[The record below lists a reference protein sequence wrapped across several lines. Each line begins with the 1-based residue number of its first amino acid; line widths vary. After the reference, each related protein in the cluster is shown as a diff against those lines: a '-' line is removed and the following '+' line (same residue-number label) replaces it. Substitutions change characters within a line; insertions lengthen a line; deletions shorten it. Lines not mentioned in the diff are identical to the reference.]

1 MIATFNSLQSLM
13 TYVKKSFALSVI
25 FTMLA
30 IVAYASYEPAF
41 VDAQSANDTVIVTL
55 NVTAGIAISSPDDV
69 SMSASLGIAQNSAIG
84 TTTWNVKTNAA
95 GGYTLAV
102 NATGSPA
109 MVQSGGTPFIN
120 DFRTGTPGTWTAT
133 SGAAY
138 FGYSGY
144 GTDIPTGTWG
154 TGSTCSGATAH
165 ATSTTLKYTGFT
177 TSPVTIASRS
187 STTTPSGVDS
197 TVCFAVEQAGVYVP
211 SGTYRATIVATATAL

>member
-1 MIATFNSLQSLM
+1 M
-13 TYVKKSFALSVI
+13 TYLKKSFALSVI

-30 IVAYASYEPAF
+30 MVAYASYEPAF

-55 NVTAGIAISSPDDV
+55 NVTAGISITSPADV
-69 SMSASLGIAQNSAIG
+69 SMSTALGVSQNSAIG

-102 NATGSPA
+102 NSTGTPA
-109 MVQSGGTPFIN
+109 MIQSGGTPFIN
-120 DFRTGTPGTWTAT
+120 DLQTGSPSPWTAT

-144 GTDIPTGTWG
+144 GTDIATGTWG
-154 TGSTCSGATAH
+154 TGSSCSGATAH
-165 ATSTTLKYTGFT
+165 ATSTTLRYKGFT

-187 STTTPSGVDS
+187 ATTTPSGVDS
-197 TVCFAVEQAGVYVP
+197 TICFAVEQAGVYVP